1 MRTEKEI
8 LNDIELREKWL
19 ESDEDCHDYLTTH
32 AKPSRENIEE
42 ISELTEN
49 IDSLRVELG
58 DLEDELSDWRAEHD
72 EDELAS

>member
-19 ESDEDCHDYLTTH
+19 ESDEDRHDYLTTH

-42 ISELTEN
+42 ISELTSS
-49 IDSLRVELG
+49 IDILRSELG

-72 EDELAS
+72 EDDLAS

>member
-19 ESDEDCHDYLTTH
+19 ECDEDRHDYLTTH

-42 ISELTEN
+42 ISELTSS
-49 IDSLRVELG
+49 IDILRSELG
-58 DLEDELSDWRAEHD
+58 DLDDELS
-72 EDELAS
+72 ELKLVS